1 MEERIS
7 DLHWLPFCVERKYQ
21 RAFATNEGGWI
32 FGLTLIV
39 WYGGQI
45 HEFQELAASLL
56 ISDTIRSYEL

>member
-39 WYGGQI
+39 
-45 HEFQELAASLL
+45 
-56 ISDTIRSYEL
+56 